1 MENDPNSFAW
11 YESLRARYRSNT
23 IRIPL
28 TGESSPDPGDGDR
41 RSLYSPLLNVDNLDQ
56 VVAETSYGPT
66 HGFNVSGQVANLQR
80 KHGDGIWLI
89 DSAAEPVNA
98 KTSAAR
104 RRAIRSNVHG
114 PFTGR
119 RTIPGEIGVTIS
131 QGVIYAEVSRP
142 LPDAGVAVLHKSSL
156 PFPLGNTCAQFVAR
170 ARRALTDIGLRR

>member
-11 YESLRARYRSNT
+11 YESLRARYRPKT
-23 IRIPL
+23 IRIL
-28 TGESSPDPGDGDR
+28 FTGESPPDPGDGDR
-41 RSLYSPLLNVDNLDQ
+41 RSFYSPLLNVDNLDQ
-56 VVAETSYGPT
+56 VVAETSYGPA
-66 HGFNVSGQVANLQR
+66 HGFDVTAKVANLER
-80 KHGDGIWLI
+80 TRSDGIWLI

-98 KTSAAR
+98 NTSAAR

-119 RTIPGEIGVTIS
+119 RTIPAEVGVTIS

-142 LPDAGVAVLHKSSL
+142 LRDAGVAVLHKSSL